1 MDEVGKQDQGSPSPE
16 GSTPSG
22 PRRSKRKKP
31 EPAFI
36 SGTSAEF
43 LGRKPLPR
51 AVRSRPVLL
60 ILGPGG
66 VGKTT
71 VAERLLGEGTLSL
84 SDKELLERIANRV
97 RTRRWDPELL
107 ESAALILEGPCF
119 LDQRPGLAQT
129 LATLLKAR
137 IEAGRRTVLIEAPD
151 GSLLRGLTDKV
162 DPDDRATILLRFPEG
177 RGRRR
182 FALLVCEELSLP
194 AELARAVVEIEPW
207 TYATARALL
216 LESVGGARRP

>member
-84 SDKELLERIANRV
+84 SDK
-97 RTRRWDPELL
+97 ELL